1 MRTKIQVIGTIRDWL
16 RQHRFA
22 GVVILVAA
30 LRLLA
35 VPVPAHAVEV
45 GNGLAMTGDTIS
57 LVSPV
62 AKVNGG
68 FGADVSTGLT
78 ANHVAAV
85 TGGAIVVRAL
95 ADADVPDNI
104 TATSYCALA
113 GGSACTMTGQIITD
127 NLGVEF
133 EESDTNPTCSSGNFN
148 IFADASENKLKKCEN
163 GVATDLDTTG
173 AGSVVSVQGFSTT
186 TSIDLDSGGTA
197 TVYVSPFSGTWF
209 TDESKAKVP
218 YDSGT
223 IGDFRCRAS
232 GTTGVNV
239 TAEIV
244 AGACDSSITTDC
256 TTGDACATIT
266 GATATSPDADT
277 EAVSDG
283 NCVVVEI
290 TTAGNPASVTYSCS
304 WTFTR

>member
-1 MRTKIQVIGTIRDWL
+1 MRSKVRVIGWIRDRL
-16 RQHRFA
+16 RAHRFGA
-22 GVVILVAA
+22 VVVLVAA
-30 LRLLA
+30 LRILA
-35 VPVPAHAVEV
+35 VPVPAHAIEC
-45 GNGLAMTGDTIS
+45 GNGLVMVGDTCS
-57 LVSPV
+57 LVTPV

-68 FGADVSTGLT
+68 FGIDVSTGLT
-78 ANHVAAV
+78 ANFVAAV

-95 ADADVPDNI
+95 DDADVPDDI
-104 TATSYCALA
+104 TASDYLPLA
-113 GGSACTMTGQIITD
+113 GGTMTGQIVAD

-133 EESDTNPTCSSGNFN
+133 DESDTNPTCSTGNYN

-173 AGSVVSVQGFSTT
+173 AGTVVSIQGFSTT

-232 GTTGVNV
+232 GTTSVNV

-256 TTGDACATIT
+256 STGDACVTIT
-266 GATATSPDADT
+266 GATSTSADSDT

-283 NCVVVEI
+283 NCVVIEL